1 MNDLLISV
9 ATYNRFP
16 IARFFLDNINLV
28 RRNSTL
34 HIYDDCSDS
43 IDLNFLEK
51 NSNHLIV
58 NSKNIGV
65 HKTKWKQ
72 FRNFLNSNFKYL
84 YITDSDS
91 LHDPNFLSVLESL
104 PKDNP
109 ISLYTSHV
117 NGDVDCDKYFFRKYS
132 GGISHFYTREM
143 VEKIVFYLDKHG
155 EPNSG
160 WDYKAIDFIGK
171 PMLVTKTSYVE
182 HLGYGG
188 LHSGKSWNHD
198 KAKNPTPFLVSQRQ
212 KAIEGLRR
220 EYENLF

>member
-1 MNDLLISV
+1 MKNLLISV
-9 ATYNRFP
+9 ATYNRSA
-16 IARFFLDNINLV
+16 IVDLFLKNINSV
-28 RRNSTL
+28 RKNSTL
-34 HIYDDCSDS
+34 YIYDDCSKHINLSLLKENSDS
-43 IDLNFLEK
+43 
-51 NSNHLIV
+51 LIV

-72 FRNFLNSNFKYL
+72 FRDFLNSNFKYL

-104 PKDNP
+104 PKENP

-117 NGDVDCDKYFFRKYS
+117 NKDVNCSKYFFRKYS

-143 VEKIVFYLDKHG
+143 VKKIVSCLNRYG
-155 EPNSG
+155 EPSDG

-171 PMLVTKTSYVE
+171 PMLVTKISYVE

-188 LHSGKSWNHD
+188 LHSGNNWNHD
-198 KAKNPTPFLVSQRQ
+198 RAKNPTFFLVEERN
-212 KAIEGLRR
+212 KAIESLRGQI
-220 EYENLF
+220 